1 MKTARTLSL
10 TLLALALWTAP
21 AFAQGCAM
29 CRANAK
35 ATPKDAQRAINRAIL
50 LMIIPPIGAVTV
62 GTGLIVRYARKRDE
76 EKDRSYLQ
84 DVILSTGKAGV
95 RDRTSAES

>member
-1 MKTARTLSL
+1 MKRVHKFVLVFL
-10 TLLALALWTAP
+10 FGMLWAAP

-35 ATPKDAQRAINRAIL
+35 ATPTDAQRAINRAIL

-76 EKDRSYLQ
+76 EKDRS
-84 DVILSTGKAGV
+84 
-95 RDRTSAES
+95 